1 MKARSINYLICLIM
15 VIMIGIGSRVLH
27 TGFILLDKYLGD
39 ALYAVMFYL
48 ILSLIWSSGRPLYK
62 ACLSMLFMTVIE
74 VFQLTRI
81 PLLLSESVNIVLRIT
96 SILLGTK
103 FSWMDLVAYLT
114 GIIIIFAIDYF
125 VLSRVLRA

>member
-1 MKARSINYLICLIM
+1 M
-15 VIMIGIGSRVLH
+15 VIMIGIGSRVFH

-48 ILSLIWSSGRPLYK
+48 ILSLIWSGGRPLYK
-62 ACLSMLFMTVIE
+62 ACLSMIFMTVIE

-81 PLLLSESVNIVLRIT
+81 PLHLSESVNIVLRIT